1 MPPNLLKLNN
11 IFKTNFYL
19 FSLILNFYLATF
31 LCKFTRVR
39 IDHLRS
45 FSVFNYYIVL
55 SSQTIR
61 LSFNKTNSLIL
72 INIISLIFFCSFPS
86 RMPFHTNLI
95 TPTQVWSRKDRVN
108 QSSAQSNSSPT
119 DPATVRLDGTSLST
133 RSSNASLT
141 ASPRASSVPEV
152 LSLPEAESLE
162 VHANVTFSNLLR
174 QLSTLSARVNNL
186 ASDLTH
192 ECNQTFQRIVKVSQ
206 SVDRVVAAIQQRRIP
221 SNNML
226 AFRYD
231 RMPSL

>member
-1 MPPNLLKLNN
+1 
-11 IFKTNFYL
+11 
-19 FSLILNFYLATF
+19 
-31 LCKFTRVR
+31 
-39 IDHLRS
+39 
-45 FSVFNYYIVL
+45 
-55 SSQTIR
+55 
-61 LSFNKTNSLIL
+61 
-72 INIISLIFFCSFPS
+72 
-86 RMPFHTNLI
+86 MPFHTNLI

-108 QSSAQSNSSPT
+108 QPSSQSNSSST
-119 DPATVRLDGTSLST
+119 DPATTRLDGTSLST

-141 ASPRASSVPEV
+141 ASPRASSVPGA

-162 VHANVTFSNLLR
+162 VHANITFSNLLR

-231 RMPSL
+231 RMSCL